1 MNNLVPEKLNQSELA
16 IRLGLKSSGSLTRA
30 RSRLSR
36 EQFIRYTR
44 QRDPADIGWELIYK
58 VVEKKILFANRKY

>member
-30 RSRLSR
+30 RSRLST

-44 QRDPADIGWELIYK
+44 QRDPDDIGWKLINPSDGK
-58 VVEKKILFANRKY
+58 KKIICQS